1 MSVRLTPRSSKVG
14 HYERKEGSEKRSV
27 YWRSPFGAQSVATAL
42 DDKCWKRFVAVL
54 WEAEILWAGITAV
67 TIPRAGCKRWTV
79 RERARDLWALLDHRA
94 KFLRCRPAK
103 KLIVLLVSDTVT
115 GLARW
120 GIR

>member
-79 RERARDLWALLDHRA
+79 RERARDL
-94 KFLRCRPAK
+94 CPAGPPSK
-103 KLIVLLVSDTVT
+103 VLTLPPREETDSSV
-115 GLARW
+115 GE
-120 GIR
+120 